1 MLRERSDQGEIG
13 FLAARTDIVER
24 KAKMVAGQYSSD
36 LMQTRS
42 SDIHWKEK
50 GKSYFI

>member
-1 MLRERSDQGEIG
+1 MLRERSDQGETG

-24 KAKMVAGQYSSD
+24 RVKIVAGQYSSD
-36 LMQTRS
+36 PMQTWS

-50 GKSYFI
+50 GKS